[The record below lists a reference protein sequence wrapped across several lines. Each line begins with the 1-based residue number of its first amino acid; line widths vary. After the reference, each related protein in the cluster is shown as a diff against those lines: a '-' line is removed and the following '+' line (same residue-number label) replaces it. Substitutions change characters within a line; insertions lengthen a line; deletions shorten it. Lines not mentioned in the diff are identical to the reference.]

1 VDVLAIYR
9 LSPCELGLAA
19 GAVCGIGSGVIP
31 IEIEVL
37 GTNYTRPMFGMVLL
51 NGTVDEGTFPRV
63 RAEGEAGDV
72 CADAGNV
79 EAVDK
84 ALERLVTATQKVLM
98 VYNKDL
104 KWQK

>member
-51 NGTVDEGTFPRV
+51 NGTVDEG
-63 RAEGEAGDV
+63 EAGDV